1 MEAFVSQTGRIVSQM
16 NRSEGRSDTKCP
28 ISKVDTP
35 FVEKWEYLLKI

>member
-35 FVEKWEYLLKI
+35 FVENGNIY